1 MKEDRVF
8 LSHIRDA
15 IERIESYTARGK
27 EAFYHESIIQ
37 DAVIRNLEIIGEA
50 VKNLSLDFRA
60 QHPDIPWAQMA
71 GMRDVLIHGYFGVRI
86 ETVWNVV
93 ERRLPELKQYIES
106 LLAIYNH
113 S

>member
-1 MKEDRVF
+1 MKEDGVF

-50 VKNLSLDFRA
+50 VKNLSSNFRT
-60 QHPDIPWAQMA
+60 QHPNVAWTQIA
-71 GMRDVLIHGYFGVRI
+71 GMRDVLIHGYFGVNI
-86 ETVWNVV
+86 ETVWNAI
-93 ERRLPELKQYIES
+93 ENRLPELKQNIES
-106 LLAIYNH
+106 LLAINNQ
-113 S
+113 